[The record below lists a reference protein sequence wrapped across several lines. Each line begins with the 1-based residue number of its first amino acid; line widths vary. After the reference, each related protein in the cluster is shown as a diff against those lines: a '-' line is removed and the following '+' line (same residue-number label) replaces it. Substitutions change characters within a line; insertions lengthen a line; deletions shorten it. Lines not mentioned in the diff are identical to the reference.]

1 MSSELLQTFD
11 AVATAV
17 EAGVSEHDRKA
28 LLQTCN
34 KLIAKLESAPDTATR
49 LLFSAHQAMAIR
61 LGVDLKL
68 FDALAQGSATAER
81 LTAETNKNADPLL
94 VTRIMRFLSAMSVV
108 KETEQDKYALTPFAA
123 ALQSSSPLSAAV
135 IHSTHFLTVLSK
147 LPEYFHHNGWK
158 SPDDGFNGPF
168 QYAMG
173 TDAHYFDFL
182 NTHPYYQQAFNT
194 VMSLPFRRRGKDWFE
209 FFPVTERLHM
219 PGESDV
225 LIVDVGGSQGE
236 DLKKLK
242 KRFPGL
248 SGRLIVQD
256 LPGVVEGAQ
265 DMPPGIEAHGH
276 DFFQQQPICNS
287 RAYFMRTVLHD
298 WPDKQ
303 ALLILRRLHEAM
315 GSDSLLL
322 INEAMLPEFGAP
334 LGSVLSDM
342 QMMGSFASLERT
354 ERQWQQLLEASG
366 FDLVRVWLPDGS
378 QTDHAVLFEAR
389 RKA

>member
-1 MSSELLQTFD
+1 MFIWT
-11 AVATAV
+11 
-17 EAGVSEHDRKA
+17 
-28 LLQTCN
+28 
-34 KLIAKLESAPDTATR
+34 
-49 LLFSAHQAMAIR
+49 
-61 LGVDLKL
+61 
-68 FDALAQGSATAER
+68 
-81 LTAETNKNADPLL
+81 
-94 VTRIMRFLSAMSVV
+94 
-108 KETEQDKYALTPFAA
+108 
-123 ALQSSSPLSAAV
+123 
-135 IHSTHFLTVLSK
+135 STHFLTVLSK